1 MMLADLTG
9 RAAESAT
16 RILLV
21 RRTGRQPVLTQRRWI
36 LLGWGGRARAGS
48 WCADSD
54 LAAAVAALDGDPSGA
69 CDLDPVIA
77 VCAHG
82 VHDACC
88 AIRGRPVAAA
98 LAQRWPDQVYECSHL
113 GGDRFAPNV
122 AILPDGFYY
131 GNLDP
136 NNAVETVGRHL
147 AGEVPARFLRG
158 MSRFAPP
165 VQAAAAVVFDRYGP
179 LAADDLTVRSVHQI
193 GPHHGH
199 GSKTFAELELH
210 DGRRLALEVESVRR
224 PEAQLTCRAG
234 RATPATGFQVVSCVV
249 MTAAP

>member
-1 MMLADLTG
+1 MLADLTG

-16 RILLV
+16 RILLI
-21 RRTGRQPVLTQRRWI
+21 RRPGRQSGATDRRWI
-36 LLGWGGRARAGS
+36 LLGWGGQSRAGV
-48 WCADSD
+48 WRDDSD
-54 LAAAVAALDGDPSGA
+54 LSAAVASLDGDESGA
-69 CDLDPVIA
+69 CELDPVIV

-82 VHDACC
+82 VHDTCC

-98 LAQRWPDQVYECSHL
+98 LRQSWPDQVWECSHL

-131 GNLDP
+131 GDLDP
-136 NNAVETVGRHL
+136 TTAVDTVERHL
-147 AGEVPARFLRG
+147 AGEVSGAYLRG

-165 VQAAAAVVFDRYGP
+165 VQAAAAAVFNRYGP
-179 LAADDLTVRSVHQI
+179 LAADDVTLRSVNQV

-210 DGRRLALEVESVRR
+210 DGRRLSLEIESVRR
-224 PEAQLTCRAG
+224 PPAQLTCRAAS
-234 RATPATGFQVVSCVV
+234 ATPATEYRIVSVS
-249 MTAAP
+249 ARAPDS